1 MRTIYLD
8 HNATTR
14 PAAEV
19 VDAVAEAMRADWGNP
34 SSVHRFGQQV
44 RARVELAR
52 ESVARLI
59 NAQPA
64 EIVFTSSGTESCNL
78 AIFGVAYRGLSRR
91 AGEQGGQVPS
101 LRPSPAERGEGD
113 GIPASAGMT
122 KGAPTPA
129 LPRRA
134 GGGGDIHPLRDV
146 IITTPVEHSAVR
158 EAMERLEKE
167 GFTVVRLPVSREG
180 LIAPDDLAAAMRA
193 HENRVAL
200 ISIIWANNETGVI
213 QPLADLVQIAKAID
227 RKALLHTDAV
237 QWVGKM
243 PTDAAALGV
252 DLLSFAGHK
261 FHGPKGIG
269 GLFVRRGVRL
279 QAQIVGG
286 PHERERRGGTED
298 VPGIIGLGV
307 AAELALAKFGS
318 TTSPQRTQRA
328 QREGGEGQEDSP
340 RRSLRAPGV
349 TRGESDRTQSVNL
362 SVSSVSS
369 VVSRL
374 HSTARETAARR
385 DRLEKL
391 ILERIPGSVV
401 NGTTDPNRRMWNTTN
416 IAFDRLEAEAILLGL
431 SERGVCASAGAAC
444 SSGSLDPS
452 PVLLAMGIEERLAH
466 GSIRFSLAEETTDEE
481 VDAAAEGIVQ
491 VVQRLQR
498 VLPVG

>member
-1 MRTIYLD
+1 MRPIYLD

-19 VDAVAEAMRADWGNP
+19 VEAVAEAMRADWGNP

-59 NAQPA
+59 NAEAA

-78 AIFGVAYRGLSRR
+78 AVFGVAYRELSRR
-91 AGEQGGQVPS
+91 AGEQ
-101 LRPSPAERGEGD
+101 ERR
-113 GIPASAGMT
+113 A
-122 KGAPTPA
+122 APTPT

-134 GGGGDIHPLRDV
+134 GGGGEPHPSRDV
-146 IITTPVEHSAVR
+146 IVTTPVEHSAVR

-167 GFTVVRLPVSREG
+167 GFTIVRLPVSREG
-180 LIAPDDLAAAMRA
+180 LVTPDDLASAMRS
-193 HENRVAL
+193 HHGRVAL

-213 QPLADLVQIAKAID
+213 QPLADLVAAAKAID
-227 RKALLHTDAV
+227 RKALFHTDAV

-243 PTDAAALGV
+243 PTDVRESGV

-279 QAQIVGG
+279 QSQIVGG

-298 VPGIIGLGV
+298 APGIIGLGV
-307 AAELALAKFGS
+307 AAELALLRFENGA
-318 TTSPQRTQRA
+318 SPQRA
-328 QREGGEGQEDSP
+328 QRARRGHGESEESSSQ
-340 RRSLRAPGV
+340 RAP
-349 TRGESDRTQSVNL
+349 REAGEDADQSNSKSP
-362 SVSSVSS
+362 SVPS
-369 VVSRL
+369 VVNAL
-374 HSTARETAARR
+374 HPAARETAARR
-385 DRLEKL
+385 DRLERL
-391 ILERIPGSVV
+391 ILERVPGSVV
-401 NGTTDPNRRMWNTTN
+401 NGATDPSRRMWNTTN
-416 IAFDRLEAEAILLGL
+416 IAFDRLEAEAILMGL

-452 PVLLAMGIEERLAH
+452 PILLAMGVEERLAH

-481 VDAAAEGIVQ
+481 VDAAVEIIAQ
-491 VVQRLQR
+491 VVERLQR

>member
-14 PAAEV
+14 PADEV
-19 VDAVAEAMRADWGNP
+19 VQAVAEAMRADWGNP

-44 RARVELAR
+44 RAKVELAR

-59 NAQPA
+59 SAEAA

-78 AIFGVAYRGLSRR
+78 AVFGVVRR
-91 AGEQGGQVPS
+91 TTAGTAVPPS
-101 LRPSPAERGEGD
+101 TAGTAVPPRPC
-113 GIPASAGMT
+113 
-122 KGAPTPA
+122 
-129 LPRRA
+129 
-134 GGGGDIHPLRDV
+134 HPDRDV

-167 GFTVVRLPVSREG
+167 GFTIVRLPVSREG
-180 LIAPDDLAAAMRA
+180 LVAVDDLASAMRL
-193 HENRVAL
+193 HDGRVAL

-213 QPLADLVQIAKAID
+213 QPLAELIAAAKAID
-227 RKALLHTDAV
+227 RKALFHTDAV

-243 PTDAAALGV
+243 PTDVRELGV

-279 QAQIVGG
+279 QSQIVGG

-298 VPGIIGLGV
+298 APGIIGLGV
-307 AAELALAKFGS
+307 AAELALGKFGEINL
-318 TTSPQRTQRA
+318 PQRA
-328 QREGGEGQEDSP
+328 QRSP
-340 RRSLRAPGV
+340 REEEEGSDKNESRNPSAPSAISAG
-349 TRGESDRTQSVNL
+349 D
-362 SVSSVSS
+362 
-369 VVSRL
+369 L
-374 HSTARETAARR
+374 HSAAQATAARR
-385 DRLEKL
+385 DRLERL
-391 ILERIPGSVV
+391 ILDRVPGSVV
-401 NGTTDPNRRMWNTTN
+401 NGATGPGRRMWNTTN
-416 IAFDRLEAEAILLGL
+416 IAFDRLEAEAILMGL

-481 VDAAAEGIVQ
+481 VDAAVEVIAA

>member
-14 PAAEV
+14 PAEEV
-19 VDAVAEAMRADWGNP
+19 IDAVAEAMRADWGNP

-78 AIFGVAYRGLSRR
+78 AVFGVVRRLAGAKDPSSIATRSATPCHPSRD
-91 AGEQGGQVPS
+91 
-101 LRPSPAERGEGD
+101 L
-113 GIPASAGMT
+113 
-122 KGAPTPA
+122 
-129 LPRRA
+129 
-134 GGGGDIHPLRDV
+134 

-180 LIAPDDLAAAMRA
+180 LIDPADLAAAMRLHA
-193 HENRVAL
+193 GRVAL
-200 ISIIWANNETGVI
+200 VSIIWANNETGVI
-213 QPLADLVQIAKAID
+213 QPLADLVRIAKEIDAKAIF
-227 RKALLHTDAV
+227 HTDAV

-243 PTDAAALGV
+243 PTDVRALGV

-269 GLFVRRGVRL
+269 GLYVRRGVRL

-307 AAELALAKFGS
+307 AAELALAKFGVDW
-318 TTSPQRTQRA
+318 SPQRA
-328 QREGGEGQEDSP
+328 
-340 RRSLRAPGV
+340 LRA
-349 TRGESDRTQSVNL
+349 RREAEERSDRTESLNPSAISAISAVH
-362 SVSSVSS
+362 
-369 VVSRL
+369 L
-374 HSTARETAARR
+374 HAAARATAARR
-385 DRLEKL
+385 DRLEKM
-391 ILERIPGSVV
+391 ILERVPGSVV
-401 NGTTDPNRRMWNTTN
+401 NGSTDPARRLWNTTN

-452 PVLLAMGIEERLAH
+452 PVLLAMDIEERLAH
-466 GSIRFSLAEETTDEE
+466 GSIRLSLAEDTTDEE
-481 VDAAAEGIVQ
+481 VDAAVEVIAQ
-491 VVQRLQR
+491 VVKRLQR

>member
-1 MRTIYLD
+1 MIYLD

-19 VDAVAEAMRADWGNP
+19 VEAVAEAMRADWGNP
-34 SSVHRFGQQV
+34 SSVHRFGQRV
-44 RARVELAR
+44 RAKVELAR
-52 ESVARLI
+52 ESVARLLS
-59 NAQPA
+59 AQPA

-78 AIFGVAYRGLSRR
+78 AIFGVAYRELSRR
-91 AGEQGGQVPS
+91 AGEQ
-101 LRPSPAERGEGD
+101 ERK
-113 GIPASAGMT
+113 A
-122 KGAPTPA
+122 APTPT

-134 GGGGDIHPLRDV
+134 GGGGETHPSRDV
-146 IITTPVEHSAVR
+146 VVTTPVEHSAVR

-167 GFTVVRLPVSREG
+167 GFTIVRLPVSREG
-180 LIAPDDLAAAMRA
+180 LVTSDDLAAAMNA
-193 HENRVAL
+193 HEGRVAL
-200 ISIIWANNETGVI
+200 ISIIWANNETGTI
-213 QPLADLVQIAKAID
+213 QPLADLVAAAKAID
-227 RKALLHTDAV
+227 RKALFHTDAV

-269 GLFVRRGVRL
+269 GLYVRRGVRL

-307 AAELALAKFGS
+307 AAELALSRFS
-318 TTSPQRTQRA
+318 NPTSPQRAQRA
-328 QREGGEGQEDSP
+328 QRARRGHGESEESSSQ
-340 RRSLRAPGV
+340 RAP
-349 TRGESDRTQSVNL
+349 REAGEEADQSNSENL
-362 SVSSVSS
+362 SVPSVPS
-369 VVSRL
+369 VVNAL
-374 HSTARETAARR
+374 HPDARETAARR
-385 DRLEKL
+385 DRLERM
-391 ILERIPGSVV
+391 ILERVPGSVV
-401 NGTTDPNRRMWNTTN
+401 NGATDSNRRLWNTTN
-416 IAFDRLEAEAILLGL
+416 IAFDRLEAEAILMGL

-466 GSIRFSLAEETTDEE
+466 GSIRFSLAEETTDDE
-481 VDAAAEGIVQ
+481 VDAAVEEIVA

>member
-19 VDAVAEAMRADWGNP
+19 VDAVAEAMRCDWGNP

-44 RARVELAR
+44 RAKVELAR

-78 AIFGVAYRGLSRR
+78 AIFGVAQRELSRR
-91 AGEQGGQVPS
+91 AGELNRTAPPP
-101 LRPSPAERGEGD
+101 RPSPAEPGEG
-113 GIPASAGMT
+113 ARA
-122 KGAPTPA
+122 APTPA

-134 GGGGDIHPLRDV
+134 GGGGETHPSRDV

-167 GFTVVRLPVSREG
+167 GFAVVRLPVSREG
-180 LIAPDDLAAAMRA
+180 LVTPDDLAAAMNA
-193 HENRVAL
+193 HEGRVAL

-213 QPLADLVQIAKAID
+213 QPLAELVRAAKEID
-227 RKALLHTDAV
+227 RKALFHTDAV

-307 AAELALAKFGS
+307 AAESALSRFES
-318 TTSPQRTQRA
+318 PTSRQRTQRP
-328 QREGGEGQEDSP
+328 QGGNGEHQEGLSD
-340 RRSLRAPGV
+340 RAPRV
-349 TRGESDRTQSVNL
+349 VRGEADQSTSMSL
-362 SVSSVSS
+362 SVPS
-369 VVSRL
+369 VVSSL
-374 HSTARETAARR
+374 HPAARATAARR
-385 DRLEKL
+385 DRLERM
-391 ILERIPGSVV
+391 ILERVPGSVV
-401 NGTTDPNRRMWNTTN
+401 NGATDSNRRLWNTTN
-416 IAFDRLEAEAILLGL
+416 IAFDRLEAEAILMGL

-466 GSIRFSLAEETTDEE
+466 GSIRFSLAEETTDDE
-481 VDAAAEGIVQ
+481 VDAAVEEIVA